1 MVGTDKFADTRCLN
15 CGFLPICDGGC
26 NLYRVGKI
34 EKGIPYD
41 VRNLDEQGLIH
52 YLETYLETV

>member
-1 MVGTDKFADTRCLN
+1 MRALIQRVDHASVTVEGSC
-15 CGFLPICDGGC
+15 
-26 NLYRVGKI
+26 VGKI

-41 VRNLDEQGLIH
+41 VCNLDEQGLIH